1 MSASEI
7 YVATGEALSILGDK
21 EAAMDRFSNALTM
34 LPADRLNVRLA
45 VAQEMAKAGHV
56 EDAER
61 PREGRQHKSVEP
73 MEQRPRGHK
82 PAVCPGY
89 VAEAASQLVPAA
101 RLVHSLGKL
110 RAMAKIRRFK
120 LHGRAWS
127 QR

>member
-1 MSASEI
+1 
-7 YVATGEALSILGDK
+7 
-21 EAAMDRFSNALTM
+21 MDRNAPRSCPLTNTSHSFSIA
-34 LPADRLNVRLA
+34 AA
-45 VAQEMAKAGHV
+45 HV

-110 RAMAKIRRFK
+110 CAMAKIRRFK